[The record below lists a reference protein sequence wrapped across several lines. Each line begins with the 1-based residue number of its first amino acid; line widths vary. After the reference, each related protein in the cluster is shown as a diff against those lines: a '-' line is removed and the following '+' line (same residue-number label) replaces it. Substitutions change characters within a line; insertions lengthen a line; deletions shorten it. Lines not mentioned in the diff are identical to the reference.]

1 MLCNQDDMN
10 KICRKPVASEISK
23 YKVFPL
29 KELLK

>member
-10 KICRKPVASEISK
+10 KICRKPVASEKSQ
-23 YKVFPL
+23 YKVLLL